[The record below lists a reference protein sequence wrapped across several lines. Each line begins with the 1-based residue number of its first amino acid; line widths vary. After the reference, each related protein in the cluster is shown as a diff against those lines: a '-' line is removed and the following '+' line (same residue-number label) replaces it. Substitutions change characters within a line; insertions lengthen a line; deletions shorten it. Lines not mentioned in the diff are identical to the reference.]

1 MYWTDWG
8 EHAKLERSA
17 MDGLDRLVLISNNLG
32 WPNGLA
38 IDSAGSQVLWAD
50 AHTEVS
56 HPVRKAKA
64 RGQPILRATECRL
77 LFHSWVM
84 FKVGHTIAKAFC
96 H

>member
-1 MYWTDWG
+1 
-8 EHAKLERSA
+8 

-64 RGQPILRATECRL
+64 SEWRCGLR
-77 LFHSWVM
+77 H
-84 FKVGHTIAKAFC
+84 
-96 H
+96 